1 MLARTVLLDLA
12 SSTVRTRSSTVV
24 PVLVRTKF
32 VSRAPQLQRGAQRVL
47 ALAVGIPS
55 YEYSCSGGSSGRIGA
70 PEK

>member
-12 SSTVRTRSSTVV
+12 SSTVRTSRSSTV
-24 PVLVRTKF
+24 VLVRTKF

>member
-12 SSTVRTRSSTVV
+12 SSTVRTRSSTV
-24 PVLVRTKF
+24 VLVRTKF

-55 YEYSCSGGSSGRIGA
+55 YEYR
-70 PEK
+70 